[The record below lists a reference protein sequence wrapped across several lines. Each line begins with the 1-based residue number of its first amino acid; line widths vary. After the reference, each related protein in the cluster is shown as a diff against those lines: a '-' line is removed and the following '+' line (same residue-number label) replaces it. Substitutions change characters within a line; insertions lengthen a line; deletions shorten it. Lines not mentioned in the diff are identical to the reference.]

1 MHKTNAMRLLEQHG
15 AAYIPHS
22 YESGTAIS
30 AVDVAKALGRAPGQ
44 IFKTLVTAGRSGQ
57 YYVFIIPGLMELDL
71 KKAAAAS
78 GEKSVAMVPSKT
90 LFPLTGYV
98 HGGCSPLA
106 MKKSFP
112 TFIDVSANVLDTIII
127 SAGKIGLQAEIT
139 LDELRK
145 ALTFELSDLTQ

>member
-1 MHKTNAMRLLEQHG
+1 
-15 AAYIPHS
+15 
-22 YESGTAIS
+22 
-30 AVDVAKALGRAPGQ
+30 
-44 IFKTLVTAGRSGQ
+44 
-57 YYVFIIPGLMELDL
+57 
-71 KKAAAAS
+71 
-78 GEKSVAMVPSKT
+78 MVPSKT